1 MELTFFILGL
11 ILVLSLIVYSLIK
24 IDKDDPLRI
33 VWILIIF
40 SVPVLGS
47 LIALA
52 ISGNKSYRG
61 TIVNK
66 SYTKRG

>member
-1 MELTFFILGL
+1 MELAFFILEF
-11 ILVLSLIVYSLIK
+11 ILVLSLIVYSLIR

-33 VWILIIF
+33 IWIVIIF
-40 SVPVLGS
+40 SMPVLGS

-52 ISGNKSYRG
+52 ASGNKSYRR